1 MEFRHGKPWTKRK
14 AGCSRSFWRV
24 SQTSRRK
31 RQKACR
37 DGKELIALLGE
48 MGVALPDEA
57 LDAVA
62 GGTQK
67 LWVPDVKEPGRNEED
82 LLEPQPIQPPI
93 F

>member
-1 MEFRHGKPWTKRK
+1 MDEKESGLFAELLEGLTDEQKEK
-14 AGCSRSFWRV
+14 A
-24 SQTSRRK
+24 
-31 RQKACR
+31 KACR